1 MRFTGEWFKA
11 ALIRAIRTAAQ
22 VALGMLTVGMTLSEV
37 DWKAMLSVAVVA
49 AIYSLLTSIITDLP
63 EVTATDGVIKIE
75 NDEYVSG
82 VDINLDCPDIAQ
94 KNFIKLKVDGGK
106 T

>member
-1 MRFTGEWFKA
+1 MKFTAEWIKA

-37 DWKAMLSVAVVA
+37 DWKTMLSVAVVA

-63 EVTATDGVIKIE
+63 EVSAADGVIKLD
-75 NDEYVSG
+75 NDEYISG
-82 VDINLDCPDIAQ
+82 VDLNLDCPDIAQ
-94 KNFIKLKVDGGK
+94 RDFIKLKVDGGK
-106 T
+106 S